1 MKLKRITAYIL
12 DILFVYFI
20 AAALFMLP
28 IFKNDYKNYMDTTT
42 EYIEYIATLGSG
54 EADRDIELDY
64 VYSIS
69 KSSQPLSIITCGLLF
84 LYFGVFAY
92 ILKGQTLGKKIMK
105 LKVVPDKGKTLDV
118 NLFMIRAII
127 LTNLLPKIASII
139 VLTKLSPSNWLIAEN
154 IISEISNII
163 TFLILG
169 FMIFR
174 DDERGLHDLICKTKV
189 VESNKEK

>member
-1 MKLKRITAYIL
+1 MKLKRITSYIL

-84 LYFGVFAY
+84 LYFGVIAY

-105 LKVVPDKGKTLDV
+105 LKVIPDKGKNLNV

-154 IISEISNII
+154 VISEISNII

>member
-42 EYIEYIATLGSG
+42 EYLEYIATLGSG

>member
-105 LKVVPDKGKTLDV
+105 LKVVPDKGKNLDV

-127 LTNLLPKIASII
+127 LTNLSPKIASII

-154 IISEISNII
+154 IISETSNII

>member
-139 VLTKLSPSNWLIAEN
+139 VLTKL
-154 IISEISNII
+154 
-163 TFLILG
+163 
-169 FMIFR
+169 R
-174 DDERGLHDLICKTKV
+174 R
-189 VESNKEK
+189 

>member
-105 LKVVPDKGKTLDV
+105 LKVVPDKGKNLDV
-118 NLFMIRAII
+118 NLFMIRTII

>member
-42 EYIEYIATLGSG
+42 EYIEYIATLGSE

-105 LKVVPDKGKTLDV
+105 LKVVPDKGKNLDV

>member
-42 EYIEYIATLGSG
+42 EYIEYIATLGSE

-105 LKVVPDKGKTLDV
+105 LKVVPDKGKNLDV

-174 DDERGLHDLICKTKV
+174 DDERGLHDIICKTKV
-189 VESNKEK
+189 LEGNKEK

>member
-92 ILKGQTLGKKIMK
+92 ILKSQTLGKKIMK
-105 LKVVPDKGKTLDV
+105 LKVVPDKGKNLDV

-139 VLTKLSPSNWLIAEN
+139 VLTKLSPTNWLIAEN

>member
-105 LKVVPDKGKTLDV
+105 LKVVPDKGKNLDV

>member
-92 ILKGQTLGKKIMK
+92 ILKGQTLGKKTMK
-105 LKVVPDKGKTLDV
+105 LKVVPDKGKNLDV

>member
-1 MKLKRITAYIL
+1 MKLKRITSYIL

-28 IFKNDYKNYMDTTT
+28 IFKNDYKNYMYTTT

-105 LKVVPDKGKTLDV
+105 LKVVPDKGKNLDV

-154 IISEISNII
+154 VISEISNII

>member
-84 LYFGVFAY
+84 LYFGIFAY

-105 LKVVPDKGKTLDV
+105 LKVVPDKGKSLDV

>member
-42 EYIEYIATLGSG
+42 EYLEYIVTLGSG

-69 KSSQPLSIITCGLLF
+69 KNSQPLSIITCGLLF
-84 LYFGVFAY
+84 LYFGVIAY
-92 ILKGQTLGKKIMK
+92 IFKGQTLGKKIMK
-105 LKVVPDKGKTLDV
+105 LKVVPDKGKNLDV

-154 IISEISNII
+154 VISEISNII

>member
-28 IFKNDYKNYMDTTT
+28 IFKNDYNVYMDTTT
-42 EYIEYIATLGSG
+42 EYIEYIATLGSS
-54 EADRDIELDY
+54 EAEPDIELDY
-64 VYSIS
+64 VYEIN
-69 KSSQPLSIITCGLLF
+69 KSSQPLSIITCGVLF
-84 LYFGVFAY
+84 LYFGVLAY
-92 ILKGQTLGKKIMK
+92 ILKGQTMGKKIMK
-105 LKVVPDKGKTLDV
+105 IKVEPIKGKNLDG
-118 NLFMIRAII
+118 NLFMIRTII

-139 VLTKLSPSNWLIAEN
+139 VLAKLSPTNWLIAEN
-154 IISEISNII
+154 IISDISNII

-189 VESNKEK
+189 VEATKEK

>member
-1 MKLKRITAYIL
+1 MSTKCQLKSVISHRIAGIIGITIPN
-12 DILFVYFI
+12 I
-20 AAALFMLP
+20 P
-28 IFKNDYKNYMDTTT
+28 YKNYMDTTT

>member
-42 EYIEYIATLGSG
+42 EYLEYIATLGSG

-105 LKVVPDKGKTLDV
+105 LKVVPDKGKSLDV

-189 VESNKEK
+189 VDSNKEK